1 MEEKIFVLEKI
12 LLESDLVRGLILE
25 IVKELEKE
33 ISEKLKIV
41 EKLEQFLAEVMI
53 ENQSLMVSREEG
65 ETLQG
70 RLVSEIEILKQEI
83 TIFNFQFF
91 YYF

>member
-70 RLVSEIEILKQEI
+70 
-83 TIFNFQFF
+83 
-91 YYF
+91 

>member
-12 LLESDLVRGLILE
+12 LLESDLDRGLILE

-83 TIFNFQFF
+83 IVFNFQFSF
-91 YYF
+91 D

>member
-12 LLESDLVRGLILE
+12 LLESDLDRGLILE

-53 ENQSLMVSREEG
+53 ENQSLMVSKEEG

-70 RLVSEIEILKQEI
+70 RLVSEIETLKQEI
-83 TIFNFQFF
+83 TVFNFQFSF
-91 YYF
+91 D

>member
-12 LLESDLVRGLILE
+12 LLESDLDRGLILE
-25 IVKELEKE
+25 IVKELERE

-70 RLVSEIEILKQEI
+70 
-83 TIFNFQFF
+83 
-91 YYF
+91 

>member
-25 IVKELEKE
+25 IVKELERE

-83 TIFNFQFF
+83 TVFNFQFSF
-91 YYF
+91 D